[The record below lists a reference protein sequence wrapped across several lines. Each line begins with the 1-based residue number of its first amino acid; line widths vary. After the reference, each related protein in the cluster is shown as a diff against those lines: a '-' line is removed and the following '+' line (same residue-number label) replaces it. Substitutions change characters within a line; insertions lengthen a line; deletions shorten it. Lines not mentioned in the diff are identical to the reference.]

1 MGINDYGFQSHEVSK
16 SIALLNEKIASCD
29 KIVLAFTGNIIS
41 SGLRTLICELTRKNK
56 VNAIVTSGAG
66 LEEDLIKTFG
76 YYLESSFDEKSAC
89 LIRANMHR
97 IGNLSVP
104 SELYDEFYKFLDENY
119 CKIVQ
124 DCKCDQT
131 PGEIGKFL
139 ANIKND
145 NTSFLYWAHKNN
157 ISVFCPTFHDGAF
170 GDFFVHYRER
180 FENYRI
186 DFLLENV
193 KLTRLL
199 QSFKRCGIIIIG
211 GGTSKHFALNNSIL
225 RGGYDWSI
233 TITTAIPF
241 DGSDSGGNEE
251 EAKTWHKLRE
261 SSDNVR
267 VYADATLVLPMI
279 LNNTFFKTLN

>member
-1 MGINDYGFQSHEVSK
+1 MDISDYGFQSHEVTR
-16 SIALLNEKIASCD
+16 SIALLNDKIAACD
-29 KIVLAFTGNIIS
+29 KIVIAFTGNIIS
-41 SGLRTLICELTRKNK
+41 SGLRNLICELSKQNK
-56 VNAIVTSGAG
+56 VDIIVTSGAG
-66 LEEDLIKTFG
+66 IEEDIIKTFG
-76 YYLESSFDEKSAC
+76 SYQKTSFDEKSAH
-89 LIRANMHR
+89 LTNTNMYR

-104 SELYDEFYKFLDENY
+104 SVLYDEFYKFLDENY
-119 CKIVQ
+119 FRAAM
-124 DCKCDQT
+124 DHMCDQT

-139 ANIKND
+139 ANLNND
-145 NTSFLYWAHKNN
+145 DTSFLYWAHKNN

-170 GDFFVHYRER
+170 GDFFVNYREK

-199 QSFKRCGIIIIG
+199 QSFKACGIIVIG
-211 GGTSKHFALNNSIL
+211 GGASKHFALNNSIL

-233 TITTAIPF
+233 TITTAMPF

-261 SSDNVR
+261 SSENVR
-267 VYADATLVLPMI
+267 IYADATLVLPMI
-279 LNNTFFKTLN
+279 LNNTFFKTFN